1 MQASEEKDSVADFLG
16 LVRAEKWS
24 QAADQYVK
32 LVDQIGGGPLL
43 FPAKEQELQLKPTKA
58 FKKVRNKEG

>member
-1 MQASEEKDSVADFLG
+1 LVANFLG
-16 LVRAEKWS
+16 LVRAGKWT

-58 FKKVRNKEG
+58 FKKVRKKEN